1 MTNYSMEPYWCTGL
15 DLNQRRQ
22 CRQIYSLLPLT
33 TRPPVHIY
41 GGEGEIRTHG
51 TFPYDSFQDCSLNP
65 LGHFSMVAEN
75 GVKPFQ
81 TWTQFHAVLLCNIG
95 CGGKSRTCTRR
106 AYETR
111 VSAIWTTP
119 PYGRVN
125 VTRSVHLYRV
135 SVCVLI
141 EEIFYNTLFLR
152 KERKIYSI

>member
-1 MTNYSMEPYWCTGL
+1 MTNYSMEPCWCTGL

-33 TRPPVHIY
+33 TRPPVRIY

-65 LGHFSMVAEN
+65 LGHFSVVAEN

-119 PYGRVN
+119 P
-125 VTRSVHLYRV
+125 
-135 SVCVLI
+135 
-141 EEIFYNTLFLR
+141 
-152 KERKIYSI
+152 